1 MLQRNRF
8 KTLAIVLIAACF
20 LMTATANAAPDT
32 GPATK
37 TAVTKPQ
44 PAAAASQPAKAAA
57 APKKFD
63 GGTAPSVGDT
73 PEAPK
78 TIEDGLKTA
87 GGLIEAVKAKAWWF
101 VAAAGVFLIMLGL
114 QLFKAFDKM
123 GKAWTWIVTGALSII
138 AALLLS
144 FDKNGFSWAT
154 FLSFCT
160 AGPTIAWGRG
170 FVKKAIMNFSN
181 KPKAG

>member
-1 MLQRNRF
+1 MKQF

-20 LMTATANAAPDT
+20 LMAATANAAPDT

-44 PAAAASQPAKAAA
+44 PPAAASQPAKAAT

-63 GGTAPSVGDT
+63 GGTAPSVGTT

-78 TIEDGLKTA
+78 TAEEGLKTV

-101 VAAAGVFLIMLGL
+101 VAAAGVFILMLGL
-114 QLFKAFDKM
+114 QIGGVFKKV
-123 GKAWTWIVTGALSII
+123 GKAWTWIITGALSVI

-144 FDKNGFSWAT
+144 FDANGFSWAT
-154 FLSFCT
+154 FLGFCT
-160 AGPTIAWGRG
+160 AGPTIAWVRG
-170 FVKKAIMNFSN
+170 FVKKAIVNFSN
-181 KPKAG
+181 KPKADSL